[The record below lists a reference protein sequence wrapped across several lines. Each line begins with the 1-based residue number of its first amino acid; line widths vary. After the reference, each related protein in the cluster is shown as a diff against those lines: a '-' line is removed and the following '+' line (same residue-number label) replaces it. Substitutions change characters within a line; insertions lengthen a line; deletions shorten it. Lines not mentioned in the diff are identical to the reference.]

1 MRTMRALRAPTPPIS
16 GTATR
21 NPNIAR
27 LGTVW
32 TMLVKASNGAPSR
45 GVRAA
50 TIPSGKP
57 IAMAVAVAA
66 STSTTCWAIA
76 TSISGR
82 CESQKLNRF
91 TGYDRNRR
99 QRLEEHPDSRIAGP
113 GDCVRRVERHQA
125 PLIQHAKPGCER
137 EGFSHVVSHHDDRLA
152 KLSLDAPKLAVQF
165 GPSKR
170 VERAERLIHQEHRR
184 VGGKGPRD
192 PDALALSS

>member
-1 MRTMRALRAPTPPIS
+1 MSALRAPTPPIS

-32 TMLVKASNGAPSR
+32 TMLVKASRGAASGGFGAER
-45 GVRAA
+45 
-50 TIPSGKP
+50 IPSGKP

-66 STSTTCWAIA
+66 STSTICWASA

-82 CESQKLNRF
+82 CESQKLTRF
-91 TGYDRNRR
+91 TGNDRNRR
-99 QRLEEHPDSRIAGP
+99 QRLEEHPDPRIAGP

-125 PLIQHAKPGCER
+125 PLIQHTKPGRER
-137 EGFSHVVSHHDDRLA
+137 EGFSHVVSHHDNRLA
-152 KLSLDAPKLAVQF
+152 ELSLDAPKLAVQF
-165 GPSKR
+165 RPSER

-184 VGGKGPRD
+184 GGGEGPRGG
-192 PDALALSS
+192 